1 MPASKLKV
9 LSVRLPEKELRRF
22 KSLAA
27 RRGITVQEA
36 VHQALEVWASQ
47 FPKTPPESLALLQGS
62 LASVD
67 VEGLMQQDRAAEFAK
82 DRRWS

>member
-1 MPASKLKV
+1 MPASKLRV

-27 RRGITVQEA
+27 SRGITVQEA
-36 VHQALEVWASQ
+36 VHQALEAWTSQ
-47 FPKTPPESLALLQGS
+47 LPKTPPESLAALQGS
-62 LASVD
+62 LAGVD
-67 VEGLMQQDRAAEFAK
+67 VESLMQQDRAAEFAK